1 MTNAH
6 FDYDAWVG
14 HQAVDRDGQ
23 KIGTIAAVYNDD
35 QTGGPEWVTVTTG
48 LFGSKQTFA
57 PIAGAKNSGDDLQLA
72 YAKDKVKGAPKVE
85 PDGHLEASEE
95 DELYRYYGLDVGESA
110 PAAKGT
116 PAQGK
121 ARDDAMTRSEEELSV
136 AKQSK
141 EVGRARLVKR
151 VVTEDVNVTVP
162 VQHEEVRLERE
173 AITDANRAKAMDGAE
188 ISEGEHEMVL
198 NAEEVVV
205 SKRVVPQERV
215 KLAKDT
221 VTEDHK
227 VAETVRKEQIDV
239 DSDEPVKQ

>member
-1 MTNAH
+1 
-6 FDYDAWVG
+6 
-14 HQAVDRDGQ
+14 
-23 KIGTIAAVYNDD
+23 
-35 QTGGPEWVTVTTG
+35 
-48 LFGSKQTFA
+48 
-57 PIAGAKNSGDDLQLA
+57 
-72 YAKDKVKGAPKVE
+72 
-85 PDGHLEASEE
+85 
-95 DELYRYYGLDVGESA
+95 
-110 PAAKGT
+110 
-116 PAQGK
+116 
-121 ARDDAMTRSEEELSV
+121 MTRSEEELSV

-173 AITDANRAKAMDGAE
+173 AITDANRAQAMDGAE

-227 VAETVRKEQIDV
+227 VSETVRKEQIDV
-239 DSDEPVKQ
+239 DSDKPVKQ